1 MNNMSENAQG
11 FEIKINSV
19 SKYFGETKVLKD
31 ITLTV
36 APGEFVALV
45 GQSGC
50 GKSTLLRLMSH
61 LDTPTSGEIFLQE
74 QAVQK
79 INPAVRYLFQEAR
92 LLPWKTVQENVALG
106 AVDRSKD
113 KALAAL
119 KEVNLADKA
128 AEWPAVLSGGQKQRV
143 SLARALVGEPK
154 LLLLDEPLGALD
166 ALTRINMQ
174 VLIER
179 LWLEQGFTVVLV
191 THDVSEAVYLADRVV
206 LIEDGHIALDKK
218 IALAR
223 PRSKDNNF
231 AYFERLILNKVMK
244 NNEDA
249 EFEPA
254 DQIYAI

>member
-1 MNNMSENAQG
+1 MRGNSQG
-11 FEIKINSV
+11 IEIKISSV
-19 SKYFGETKVLKD
+19 SKYFGETKVLEEIK
-31 ITLTV
+31 LTV

-50 GKSTLLRLMSH
+50 GKSTLLRLISH
-61 LDTPTSGEIFLQE
+61 LDTPTGGKILLQD
-74 QAVQK
+74 QPVQR

-106 AVDRSKD
+106 AMNRSKD
-113 KALAAL
+113 KAMAAL
-119 KEVNLADKA
+119 RAVNLTDKA
-128 AEWPAVLSGGQKQRV
+128 GEWPAVLSGGQKQRV
-143 SLARALVGEPK
+143 ALARALVGEPG

-174 VLIER
+174 ALIEK

-218 IALAR
+218 ITLPR
-223 PRSKDNNF
+223 PRTKDNNF

-244 NNEDA
+244 NNVDVEVV
-249 EFEPA
+249 PA
-254 DQIYAI
+254 DKTFAI